1 MENTAYEADECEE
14 VGSNPPGAEQ
24 DSFVPERMHDIV
36 GEWTVKE
43 DHRINNMLRKENCS
57 RLTWCP
63 CNCICTDQ
71 SLQAKQ

>member
-43 DHRINNMLRKENCS
+43 DHRINNVLRKENCRS
-57 RLTWCP
+57 YLV
-63 CNCICTDQ
+63 
-71 SLQAKQ
+71 SLQLYLYRSKPSS